1 MDSLYLLNTGTL
13 FWIGLVMFSL
23 GVLLVIF
30 ILLLSGGNKGGDSG
44 ALGGALAFVFGGP
57 IVILLSIGTTIM
69 IASQLTLLGG
79 FLFFLILYSIYV
91 YVSHKAH
98 QKVILRIKL
107 KRKKE
112 EYKKEQYA
120 LIKSEEYT
128 SLFTILEKMKK
139 EILSVEEYTPVILS
153 QKIIFNQSE
162 YDKFLTSVIG
172 HYYKCNKE
180 EMNSFLTLFINE
192 ENKNGA
198 LMDIVK
204 YYIEDEN
211 IEEAKKVF
219 LGIKYTSMKENTF
232 ENYFCRYYLEKNK
245 LQQLLDFIIFLFDND
260 IYLENSYRTVVQ
272 YILKN
277 KNNDI
282 DVNSE
287 ISKILVT
294 LKRINK
300 PNIVINIIYDCET
313 ISYDLF
319 ILFVKTINLKE
330 IKGYIDTYFLE
341 VAFEYY
347 TEEAEDIPVKELYEL
362 LEEEYGLLSKIKDK
376 FIIPY
381 IINITK
387 DEDKDNKEKIKLIE
401 KIIEDNHYRFN
412 TSDFEKLPRYYSSM
426 NSEIYLNIIKKLLS
440 KKNVLSK
447 KNWIIQRIKNSKGFY
462 KDEKYNKEIN
472 LIVEK
477 FEKE

>member
-1 MDSLYLLNTGTL
+1 
-13 FWIGLVMFSL
+13 
-23 GVLLVIF
+23 
-30 ILLLSGGNKGGDSG
+30 
-44 ALGGALAFVFGGP
+44 
-57 IVILLSIGTTIM
+57 
-69 IASQLTLLGG
+69 
-79 FLFFLILYSIYV
+79 
-91 YVSHKAH
+91 
-98 QKVILRIKL
+98 
-107 KRKKE
+107 
-112 EYKKEQYA
+112 
-120 LIKSEEYT
+120 
-128 SLFTILEKMKK
+128 
-139 EILSVEEYTPVILS
+139 
-153 QKIIFNQSE
+153 
-162 YDKFLTSVIG
+162 
-172 HYYKCNKE
+172 
-180 EMNSFLTLFINE
+180 
-192 ENKNGA
+192 
-198 LMDIVK
+198 MDIVK